1 MVGKWIQRGLLAGTA
16 LLAAAMVGPGCAEPE
31 SSLFIRHVALVQPPD
46 CAARPEPDGLFVAE
60 GLVDVALRDEYQGFL
75 LVGNQLVPRGSQEI
89 VRTETSRI
97 ALKTATVRVEDVNGN
112 VLSDFQ
118 VPVTGFVDQSIG
130 IEPGYG
136 LASVPLL
143 DSRAISAVRSSIA
156 KGASKRLVSFVR
168 ITGKTLGESEVT
180 SNEFQFV
187 VKACNGCLV
196 QFPPEADDPNL
207 DGVDCLAP
215 VEANNLGNA
224 TQPCLIGQDSLID
237 CRLCNARE
245 ACQRP

>member
-16 LLAAAMVGPGCAEPE
+16 LLAAAAVGPGCAEPE
-31 SSLFIRHVALVQPPD
+31 SSLFIRHVVVVQPPD
-46 CAARPEPDGLFVAE
+46 CVARPEPDGLFVAE

-75 LVGNQLVPRGSQEI
+75 LVGNQLVPRGSQE
-89 VRTETSRI
+89 VARTETSRI

-112 VLSDFQ
+112 VLSDYQ

-136 LASVPLL
+136 LASLPLL
-143 DSRAISAVRSSIA
+143 DSRAVSAVRDTIA
-156 KGASKRLVSFVR
+156 KGTSKRLVSFVR
-168 ITGKTLGESEVT
+168 ITGQTLGESEVT

-187 VKACNGCLV
+187 VKVCNGCLI
-196 QFPPEADDPNL
+196 QFPPEADDPNI

-215 VEANNLGNA
+215 TESSNLGNA
-224 TQPCLIGQDSLID
+224 SQPCLVGQDSLID